1 MLLLSS
7 KLQTMPAAN
16 TQKFR
21 SIVRLLLALVLPA
34 VLLVTSGCAPIE
46 VRESRKL
53 DAVLTASKG
62 EPLAELARKLTL
74 QGYAC
79 TAAPEV
85 PSSKKAML
93 QCSIQRDNL
102 WPPYSCVFRVNLEV
116 EPQVSSSETSPVMS
130 HACAG
135 L

>member
-1 MLLLSS
+1 
-7 KLQTMPAAN
+7 MPAAN
-16 TQKFR
+16 MQKFR
-21 SIVRLLLALVLPA
+21 SIARLLPALVLPA

-62 EPLAELARKLTL
+62 EPPAKLAQKLAL

-85 PSSKKAML
+85 SSSKKAML
-93 QCSIQRDNL
+93 QCSSQRVNL
-102 WPPYSCVFRVNLEV
+102 WAPYSCVFRVDLEA
-116 EPQVSSSETSPVMS
+116 EPQVGSSGTSPVVS